1 MIEQGASAATRPNQ
15 FEERAALLLT
25 LRQAGVRDISVMRA
39 IEATPRDAFAPYRF
53 RDLANRNMSLPIG
66 CGQTMSRPADLARLL
81 EALRVGRGHR
91 VLEVGTGSGYS
102 AAVLAQL
109 AREVVTLERFETLA
123 IEAARR
129 LAAQGVAN
137 AMALYA
143 DGLDPSRA
151 LGLFDR
157 IIVQASVET
166 APDALVQML
175 APGGALLFACREPA
189 GLGEKARERLIKLDR
204 TDGGGLRESEFG
216 PCRLG
221 AAVPG
226 LAQAL

>member
-1 MIEQGASAATRPNQ
+1 MIEQMTSAAARPNQ

-66 CGQTMSRPADLARLL
+66 CGQTMSRPADLARVL

-91 VLEVGTGSGYS
+91 VLEVGTGSGYG

-137 AMALYA
+137 AVALYA
-143 DGLDPSRA
+143 DGLNPSRA

-157 IIVQASVET
+157 IIIQASVDT

-175 APGGALLFACREPA
+175 APGGALLFARREPA
-189 GLGEKARERLIKLDR
+189 KPGEEARERLVKLDR
-204 TDGGGLRESEFG
+204 IDGGGLRESEFG